1 MPTRSSR
8 QSCAICVGRTCG
20 PAQSAYSHSLQN
32 WLYCKCIHSDRW
44 SIRNP
49 APTVHTTQSILDSRP
64 TPHVVQLPVPA
75 CLRLLVPLALL
86 GSLPRAVRPRARHRP
101 LAPLVKAP
109 RRPPRRAQ
117 RAPLRRRRRGRGK
130 YPRGRP
136 LRPEASHAAA
146 RVLCASPGHEA
157 HISVSHTAQASKIS
171 TLGRGAKPRASRS
184 GPSAA
189 PGKAP
194 ATLLGWRPAAR
205 PRGAV
210 PRASTPPRH
219 IISTTRHRIGI
230 STPEQPRERRCTRRG
245 GGGKPPGWHSLFP
258 TPNHTRFSPFR
269 CRTACCALRAS
280 SAHLAVPLGNPKGGF
295 PRGRRIVCV
304 GRGKARRGGRHSG
317 RRRFQPTRQAV
328 VR

>member
-1 MPTRSSR
+1 MRITRTR
-8 QSCAICVGRTCG
+8 GAHLCQSHGT
-20 PAQSAYSHSLQN
+20 SLQD
-32 WLYCKCIHSDRW
+32 IHFGPWR
-44 SIRNP
+44 
-49 APTVHTTQSILDSRP
+49 
-64 TPHVVQLPVPA
+64 
-75 CLRLLVPLALL
+75 
-86 GSLPRAVRPRARHRP
+86 
-101 LAPLVKAP
+101 KAEGV
-109 RRPPRRAQ
+109 AQ
-117 RAPLRRRRRGRGK
+117 RA
-130 YPRGRP
+130 
-136 LRPEASHAAA
+136 E
-146 RVLCASPGHEA
+146 
-157 HISVSHTAQASKIS
+157 
-171 TLGRGAKPRASRS
+171 RGAWL
-184 GPSAA
+184 

-280 SAHLAVPLGNPKGGF
+280 SAHLAVPLGNPKGDF